1 MRATHDRKIF
11 GLDDEDKFLDRV
23 YPHLWGCDAAQ
34 PELPLIVSTVL
45 LVGVGSLLLAAT
57 LTLAIQLWRHAPRSF
72 SEPSP

>member
-34 PELPLIVSTVL
+34 PELPLIVSTLL

-57 LTLAIQLWRHAPRSF
+57 
-72 SEPSP
+72 